1 MVERRPCQLRV
12 CWPGGTCTRDTQAVL
27 FSSQLLRF
35 VCGRRKSL
43 VTQRRCS
50 GEFHKTFVSSCHPNK
65 RSILYFSIARCAM
78 NAAQKRPCVEEACCD
93 RGISTLWLKRFLTLK
108 SSEFQSCLAICFIVY
123 LSHGF
128 VHWVELLL
136 PSKLFWSGGVQRSSS
151 EELLKKRG
159 APPP

>member
-1 MVERRPCQLRV
+1 MVERRPCQFRV
-12 CWPGGTCTRDTQAVL
+12 CWPGGTCTRDTRAVL

-35 VCGRRKSL
+35 VCERRKSL

-50 GEFHKTFVSSCHPNK
+50 GEFHKTFVSSCHPNN